1 MEADTVVLMITIVV
15 SVLGSTLTT
24 ISLLM
29 GQLNR
34 LEDRLGTKTD
44 GMARDVADTRERI
57 ARIEGYLMTSG
68 GFTSLRPEPPPG
80 SEAPTEDPAPDRRQ
94 AS

>member
-1 MEADTVVLMITIVV
+1 MEADTVVLVITIVV

-29 GQLNR
+29 SQLNR
-34 LEDRLGTKTD
+34 LEDRRGTKTD
-44 GMARDVADTRERI
+44 GMARDVADTRERV
-57 ARIEGYLMTSG
+57 AHIEGYLMTSG
-68 GFTSLRPEPPPG
+68 GFVLRHPEPSPG
-80 SEAPTEDPAPDRRQ
+80 SEASPEDPAPDRRQ